1 VKPPSGHLY
10 PPWQP
15 VPSWQI
21 GSQVTD
27 AGYLGNDAKTQLN
40 LQVFFGE
47 EWNRMAEL
55 FMVNRGYINMYNG
68 K

>member
-1 VKPPSGHLY
+1 
-10 PPWQP
+10 
-15 VPSWQI
+15 
-21 GSQVTD
+21 
-27 AGYLGNDAKTQLN
+27 LN

-47 EWNRMAEL
+47 EWNRMADL